1 MVTIRLNELLVERE
15 KTLYWLAQKTRVRY
29 ATLWQMSRDEVV
41 LVNLKTLDKICR
53 ALGVEPGDVLV
64 RKGRR

>member
-1 MVTIRLNELLVERE
+1 MITIRLNELLAQRE
-15 KTLYWLAQKTRVRY
+15 KTLYWLAQQTRIRY

-41 LVNLKTLDKICR
+41 LVNLKTLDKVCK
-53 ALGVEPGDVLV
+53 ALAVEPGDVLV